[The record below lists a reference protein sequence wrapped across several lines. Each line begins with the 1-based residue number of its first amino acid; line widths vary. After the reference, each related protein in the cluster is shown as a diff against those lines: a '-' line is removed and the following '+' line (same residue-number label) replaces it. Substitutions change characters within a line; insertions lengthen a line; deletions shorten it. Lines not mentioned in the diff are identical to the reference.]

1 MSRFIRT
8 KDGIF
13 EVRTISDE
21 PIIDFD
27 GKPDYDDTRA
37 VYTTTDERHTYYYGE
52 DVIKEA
58 DTIEELCD
66 GYYLYN
72 GYDDKFNPDRIYT
85 TDEKTKALDD
95 CKDLAFY
102 IDLMCRGRYICEL
115 RAFIETDKGLIFI
128 GKFNEKGD
136 LELI

>member
-1 MSRFIRT
+1 MFVRT
-8 KDGIF
+8 KTGIYDF
-13 EVRTISDE
+13 EEQRGNIENRGEKSFLAIGNDYRGCTCYDYE
-21 PIIDFD
+21 EIIQ
-27 GKPDYDDTRA
+27 
-37 VYTTTDERHTYYYGE
+37 
-52 DVIKEA
+52 EA

-85 TDEKTKALDD
+85 TDEKAKALED

-128 GKFNEKGD
+128 GKFNENG
-136 LELI
+136 ELVLI

>member
-1 MSRFIRT
+1 MNKYIRT
-8 KDGIF
+8 KDGIYEIESDYLNNKGVRVGYNVVGQE
-13 EVRTISDE
+13 EVVLIE
-21 PIIDFD
+21 NNNIIQ
-27 GKPDYDDTRA
+27 
-37 VYTTTDERHTYYYGE
+37 
-52 DVIKEA
+52 A

-95 CKDLAFY
+95 CKDLAFH
-102 IDLMCRGRYICEL
+102 IDLMCKGRYICEL

-128 GKFNEKGD
+128 GKFNENGK
-136 LELI
+136 LVLI

>member
-1 MSRFIRT
+1 MFIRT
-8 KDGIF
+8 KDGIYEIESDYLNNKGVRVGYNVVGQE
-13 EVRTISDE
+13 EVVLIE
-21 PIIDFD
+21 NNNIIQAND
-27 GKPDYDDTRA
+27 PA
-37 VYTTTDERHTYYYGE
+37 
-52 DVIKEA
+52 
-58 DTIEELCD
+58 ELCD

-128 GKFNEKGD
+128 GKFNENG
-136 LELI
+136 ELVLI